1 MRLLLALFAL
11 AIVVAGC
18 GDDEGSAATS
28 PSFEGIPWLLVS
40 GIDAPGWEKVAPSAN
55 FEGGTVTGFNGCNQ
69 FTAPYTAHGDKLKI
83 GLAASTM
90 MACAPPGDAIEQ
102 AYNAALGKV
111 AKWSVENDQLVL
123 RSADGNDLLTYRTA
137 TVIGAWDA
145 TSVHRGDSI
154 QSVIIG
160 TKITATFAEDRKL
173 SGSAGCNTYNAAFT
187 LNQGSIKIEQPISTR
202 MACSEP
208 EGVGEQEHDYLAALP
223 TAASYRIE
231 GSQMTLLTAAGTIVA
246 TYDRAP

>member
-83 GLAASTM
+83 GLVASTM

-102 AYNAALGKV
+102 AYNATLGKV
-111 AKWSVENDQLVL
+111 RREVE
-123 RSADGNDLLTYRTA
+123 
-137 TVIGAWDA
+137 
-145 TSVHRGDSI
+145 RGERP
-154 QSVIIG
+154 
-160 TKITATFAEDRKL
+160 A
-173 SGSAGCNTYNAAFT
+173 
-187 LNQGSIKIEQPISTR
+187 
-202 MACSEP
+202 
-208 EGVGEQEHDYLAALP
+208 
-223 TAASYRIE
+223 
-231 GSQMTLLTAAGTIVA
+231 
-246 TYDRAP
+246 RAPLRGRERPADLPHRHGDRCVGRDVGPSR